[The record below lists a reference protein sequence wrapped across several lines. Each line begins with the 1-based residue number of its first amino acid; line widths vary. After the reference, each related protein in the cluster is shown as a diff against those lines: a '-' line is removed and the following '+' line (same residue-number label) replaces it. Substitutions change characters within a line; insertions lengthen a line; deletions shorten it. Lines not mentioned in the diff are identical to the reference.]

1 MLVPVIDISPFVKVG
16 DPSTC
21 KAARD
26 QVVAQVSDACR
37 NVGFLVITNH
47 GIPSE
52 TIAAA
57 FEAARDYFDQPSD
70 VKKQVAMTSEYPY
83 GYESAEILSNSLEKD
98 DGKALPDLKETF
110 QVCVGPEGREPTLPA
125 QWPTGPK
132 AFKDTMTTYYRSV
145 EKLAA
150 VMMKIFACALQ
161 LPSDFFDKKI
171 DNHMSSLRILNYP
184 HQEQEPGTEQIRA
197 SAHTD
202 YGSLTILAVDDAPG
216 GLQVCDLQGEWHSV
230 KAPANSENG
239 TVHFSLDREV
249 NGIGATE
256 LGPITTRVTFSG
268 SEGASLQLDSTFAVK
283 PKDVTDIALIN
294 VNVSAAVGRLPT
306 ILPAGATRLHLEN
319 TLLTKFPTVPLFS
332 LWSLTYLNLDS
343 NHIERINSSAYSAS
357 LESLSLQSNGMHVFQ
372 GYFPQLQTLVLSH
385 NRFSVIPEGI
395 FHLHHLK
402 TLRMTG
408 NPPLSRNF
416 TAPQAD
422 FLRKLIWDLNDK
434 DFAARR
440 MVEKISTSNLAE
452 QQWSENCTSTKVMLV
467 RATTQELY
475 LPAALSVLRSLYW

>member
-110 QVCVGPEGREPTLPA
+110 QVCVGPEGRETTLPA

-216 GLQVCDLQGEWHSV
+216 GLQVRDLQGEWHSV
-230 KAPANSENG
+230 KAPANSYVVNLG
-239 TVHFSLDREV
+239 DLMQHWTNDQWRSTLHRVVNPPSGCASNRRQSIAFFHNINADTVVECIPTCQSPERPAKYPPVLAGEYLMIKH
-249 NGIGATE
+249 
-256 LGPITTRVTFSG
+256 
-268 SEGASLQLDSTFAVK
+268 
-283 PKDVTDIALIN
+283 
-294 VNVSAAVGRLPT
+294 SAAMG
-306 ILPAGATRLHLEN
+306 
-319 TLLTKFPTVPLFS
+319 S
-332 LWSLTYLNLDS
+332 
-343 NHIERINSSAYSAS
+343 
-357 LESLSLQSNGMHVFQ
+357 
-372 GYFPQLQTLVLSH
+372 
-385 NRFSVIPEGI
+385 
-395 FHLHHLK
+395 
-402 TLRMTG
+402 
-408 NPPLSRNF
+408 
-416 TAPQAD
+416 
-422 FLRKLIWDLNDK
+422 
-434 DFAARR
+434 
-440 MVEKISTSNLAE
+440 
-452 QQWSENCTSTKVMLV
+452 
-467 RATTQELY
+467 
-475 LPAALSVLRSLYW
+475 